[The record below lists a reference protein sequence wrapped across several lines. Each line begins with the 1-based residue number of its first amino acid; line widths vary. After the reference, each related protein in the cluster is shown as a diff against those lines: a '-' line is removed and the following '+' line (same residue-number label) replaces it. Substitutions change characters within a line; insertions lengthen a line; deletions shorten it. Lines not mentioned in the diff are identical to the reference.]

1 MCAARGGAYR
11 DPVTP
16 AEQLREA
23 LASAAREVLRAA
35 APGSDELQDLLDRPG
50 DLLPDLE
57 RLVPGRPTPEELA
70 VFALVHLCELGN
82 AAQDVYRLEARAFP
96 AADGWARAI
105 GVALVPE
112 NSEPGVAPPAATL
125 QLAVFG
131 DSGLHG
137 VRLHLTEAVDLPSGP
152 GSWKVRLR
160 GDAGAG
166 VDVPLQGA
174 WAHSQDGTLEVAVD
188 YTLPAPPDL
197 DVTRI
202 HLGTAT
208 LTLAVAP
215 SATPWWTVDLGLEA
229 VQAAIADDLLDDLRS
244 LLHGAVDVDLPRF
257 DYAPRFHV
265 DSNAGSTT
273 LVLH

>member
-1 MCAARGGAYR
+1 MSQVSGGAYR
-11 DPVTP
+11 EAVTP
-16 AEQLREA
+16 ADSLREA

-35 APGSDELQDLLDRPG
+35 SPGGEELQALLDRPG
-50 DLLPDLE
+50 DLLPDLT

-82 AAQDVYRLEARAFP
+82 TAQDVYRLEARAFP

-112 NSEPGVAPPAATL
+112 SSEPGIAPPAATL

-131 DSGLHG
+131 DGGLHG
-137 VRLHLTEAVDLPSGP
+137 VRLHLTEAVELPSGQGP
-152 GSWKVRLR
+152 WKVRLE

-166 VDVPLQGA
+166 VDIPLQGA
-174 WAHSQDGTLEVAVD
+174 WAHRQGGTLEVAVE

-197 DVTRI
+197 DLTRI

-215 SATPWWTVDLGLEA
+215 SATPWWTVDLALEA

-244 LLHGAVDVDLPRF
+244 LLNGAVDVDLPRF
-257 DYAPRFHV
+257 DYAPRLHV